1 MWQDMDV
8 IEVIRCLGR
17 EEAIYHVHAK
27 DTCSGITQNTWG
39 RQPPVRTVHQLI
51 RRPAPLL
58 DQCQGRGPHL

>member
-27 DTCSGITQNTWG
+27 DTCSGITKNTWD
-39 RQPPVRTVHQLI
+39 VSH
-51 RRPAPLL
+51 LL
-58 DQCQGRGPHL
+58 EPFTS